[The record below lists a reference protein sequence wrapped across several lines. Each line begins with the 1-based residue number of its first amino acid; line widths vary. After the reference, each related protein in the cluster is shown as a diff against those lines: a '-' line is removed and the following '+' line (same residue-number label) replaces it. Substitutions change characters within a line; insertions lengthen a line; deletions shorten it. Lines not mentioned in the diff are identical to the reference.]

1 MLALTA
7 VVGHIKRY
15 MCKLMSFSNFLSIL
29 EFVWRNFLLPSA
41 RWKYIFLMVW
51 EVTEFFVWI
60 TQIEY
65 YFLSHSMSLLLCTL
79 EAKFYSAVSFG
90 IIETNDC
97 FSCYQKCFPLH
108 QPLTFNILLTALK
121 TIHLFLMSLNVREQ
135 GWKKRN

>member
-1 MLALTA
+1 MKIYLSDG
-7 VVGHIKRY
+7 VR
-15 MCKLMSFSNFLSIL
+15 SNRVLCLNNS
-29 EFVWRNFLLPSA
+29 
-41 RWKYIFLMVW
+41 
-51 EVTEFFVWI
+51 
-60 TQIEY
+60 EY

-135 GWKKRN
+135 G